1 MVIISDG
8 KIVSCTADGKVTPV
22 ASGILNKYIST
33 VKESAR
39 RTEWKYSGEGAKFTG
54 TYAPH
59 QDADSAAAS
68 VASKAVGIGFLP
80 DGTMLYSMYI
90 NGASGIYT
98 RPKTAAPR
106 EYSFPTT
113 NTVTAILR

>member
-39 RTEWKYSGEGAKFTG
+39 RTEWKYSGEGAKFMG

-80 DGTMLYSMYI
+80 DGTMLYSMYR

-98 RPKTAAPR
+98 SPKTAAPR